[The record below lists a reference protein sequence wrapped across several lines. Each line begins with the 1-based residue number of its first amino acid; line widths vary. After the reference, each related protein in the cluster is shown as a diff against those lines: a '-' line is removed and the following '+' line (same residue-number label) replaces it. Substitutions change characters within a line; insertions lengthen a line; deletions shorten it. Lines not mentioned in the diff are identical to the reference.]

1 MASSNNRLFL
11 GPQSEIIISNNFVDF
26 GHSSIDLSNCS
37 NINFGPYAFGPTGA
51 AGPTGPAGAAGLNG
65 LNGLDGN
72 NTLINDIS
80 NFTFTASTPS
90 SITSIFINQ
99 KISINVPDTNS
110 RYLITAT
117 CVIDNSTNS
126 NIYLSLFKSKN
137 EHFSNQIYNLSN
149 DISVST
155 ISSTDISSYLWKLSN
170 NSTSVFMQVIDSKNI
185 TPGIWYYAVGINPL
199 VANIDYKIRL
209 FYIKIQ

>member
-1 MASSNNRLFL
+1 MSSNINRLFL
-11 GPQSEIIISNNFVDF
+11 GPNSEVIISDNFVDF

-37 NINFGPYAFGPTGA
+37 NINFGPYAFGPTGPA
-51 AGPTGPAGAAGLNG
+51 GPAGPA
-65 LNGLDGN
+65 GLDGLDGLN
-72 NTLINDIS
+72 ILINDIC
-80 NFTFTASTPS
+80 NFTFTASTAS

-117 CVIDNSTNS
+117 CVIDNSTNTD
-126 NIYLSLFKSKN
+126 IYLSLFKSKN
-137 EHFSNQIYNLSN
+137 EHFSNEVYNLSN
-149 DISVST
+149 DISGST
-155 ISSTDISSYLWKLSN
+155 ISSTDINSYLWKLSN
-170 NSTSVFMQVIDSKNI
+170 NSTNVFMQVIDNKNI
-185 TPGIWYYAVGINPL
+185 TSGIWYYAVGINPL

>member
-1 MASSNNRLFL
+1 MSSNLNRLFL
-11 GPQSEIIISNNFVDF
+11 GPHSEVIISNGFVDF
-26 GHSSIDLSNCS
+26 GNSAIDLSNCS

-51 AGPTGPAGAAGLNG
+51 AGPTGPAGPAGAAGLNG
-65 LNGLDGN
+65 N
-72 NTLINDIS
+72 NILINDIC
-80 NFTFTASTPS
+80 NFTFTASNAS

-137 EHFSNQIYNLSN
+137 EHFSNEVYNLSN
-149 DISVST
+149 DISGST